1 MMDRNTAR
9 YVCPNCFSQRAAND
23 VLFFRNTLSCTPNRR
38 KLQYWRRFHPET
50 SAGAPARDD
59 HRCLADWRL
68 YPAERRLVREGL
80 VEGLRDYSGDELRL
94 RVCPECGYRVRDVQ
108 IPWIHPLFW
117 SARGVDLHLGE
128 QLLSELGGHRM
139 SALPGVVLLD
149 RVRAS
154 LADGTVI
161 QLPTGLWRNGKP
173 LDPGVFQRY
182 LRFSNAAVLCLDLD
196 ATTGGKPVAD
206 YGATETLLGF
216 TELDGY
222 RGAPTLRPSAV
233 LLQTAG
239 QDADRASLTDLLAV
253 PHRNLSNAL
262 NLMLKNHRVFLRGRD
277 SIAEMFQW
285 LAEAVK
291 GPGKNEGMK
300 HD

>member
-1 MMDRNTAR
+1 MMDPNTAR

-23 VLFFRNTLSCTPNRR
+23 VLFFRNVLSRTPDRR
-38 KLQYWRRFHPET
+38 KLQYWRRFHPEAPDGT
-50 SAGAPARDD
+50 PARDD
-59 HRCLADWRL
+59 YLCLANWRL

-80 VEGLRDYSGDELRL
+80 IEGLRDYSGDELRL

-117 SARGVDLHLGE
+117 SARGVDLGLGE

-139 SALPGVVLLD
+139 SALPGVILLD

-182 LRFSNAAVLCLDLD
+182 QRFSNAAVLCLELD

-206 YGATETLLGF
+206 YGANETLLGF

-222 RGAPTLRPSAV
+222 RGAPTIRPTAV
-233 LLQTAG
+233 LLQTADR
-239 QDADRASLTDLLAV
+239 DADPHSPADLLSV
-253 PHRNLSNAL
+253 RHRNLSNAL
-262 NLMLKNHRVFLRGRD
+262 KLMLKNHSVFFRGRD
-277 SIAEMFQW
+277 SVAEMFQW

-291 GPGKNEGMK
+291 GPGMRE
-300 HD
+300 